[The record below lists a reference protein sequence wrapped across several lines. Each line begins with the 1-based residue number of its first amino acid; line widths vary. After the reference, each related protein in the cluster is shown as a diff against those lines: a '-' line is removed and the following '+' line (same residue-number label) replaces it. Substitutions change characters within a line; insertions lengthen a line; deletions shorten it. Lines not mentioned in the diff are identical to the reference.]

1 MIEQTQNKMV
11 FLISENQN
19 VFPFN
24 IRFFAPDEI
33 EIYLEE
39 DSGTVKKL
47 IPDIDFTVEKKTD
60 YSAGADITLLPGSQN
75 IPVLPVGKK
84 LSILRVLPIVQ
95 KLSLPEYGKLPSKPL
110 EIQLDK
116 LTMICQQLK
125 EQTSRGIQVP
135 PGGNT
140 TPEALLSSIW
150 QANADSMIAAS
161 AAAESATSAAES
173 ATAAAESATAA
184 ATSAQHAEDVSHP
197 LGNGAFNRS
206 DDDAFFR
213 NSFNS
218 LRIWWA
224 DQFSPEE
231 AQLLSYDEEAQ
242 VYKTEPMEDENADQ
256 IQYQLEWRTG
266 GQSSAQ
272 AMWHLAKYVNSVEE
286 ESFLCRIPNSS
297 SDDPRGNGFPVS
309 GNDQNTLKFTVLGD
323 SDQFLGSL
331 KTGTSERLARNLR
344 NEILNRVWISEE
356 FSPVKNT
363 LFQFSHDLN
372 LSEEQLKR
380 AHGEVIFYWNRDT
393 DSYGYTKGD
402 VIFSPSGVVY
412 LSTNSQVSDA
422 FAPFVSIKQNS
433 IIFPMYDHIIFAS
446 KETLGRYVSLSAA
459 NTQEY
464 LLAKIRIF
472 Y

>member
-60 YSAGADITLLPGSQN
+60 YSAGADITLLTGSQN

-161 AAAESATSAAES
+161 AAAESATAAATSASASAESAESAAE
-173 ATAAAESATAA
+173 
-184 ATSAQHAEDVSHP
+184 SAQHAEDVSHP

-206 DDDAFFR
+206 DGDAFFR

-242 VYKTEPMEDENADQ
+242 VYKTDPLEDENADQ

-323 SDQFLGSL
+323 SDKFLGSL

-356 FSPVKNT
+356 FRPESNT
-363 LFQFSHDLN
+363 LFQFSHNLN
-372 LSEEQLKR
+372 LSEEDLNR
-380 AHGEVIFYWNRDT
+380 ARADLVLYWKSDT
-393 DSYGYTKGD
+393 DSYGYTNGD
-402 VIFSPSGVVY
+402 IIQYPVIVAY
-412 LSTNSQVSDA
+412 LTGNSQVTA
-422 FAPFVSIKQNS
+422 HTTPFAEVRQNTVLFPFHS
-433 IIFPMYDHIIFAS
+433 HISFYRKDS
-446 KETLGRYVSLSAA
+446 LGTFISVKGTDLS
-459 NTQEY
+459 NKIS
-464 LLAKIRIF
+464 AKIRIF

>member
-1 MIEQTQNKMV
+1 MTVASETAKAGPFLCDGVQT
-11 FLISENQN
+11 E
-19 VFPFN
+19 FPFP
-24 IRFFAPDEI
+24 FKVLDPSHVSV
-33 EIYLEE
+33 YLNSIQTEE
-39 DSGTVKKL
+39 SYTVVLFDDGDSGGQVIFDNPPADGSTV
-47 IPDIDFTVEKKTD
+47 V
-60 YSAGADITLLPGSQN
+60 
-75 IPVLPVGKK
+75 
-84 LSILRVLPIVQ
+84 ILRNVPLNQLTDIQ
-95 KLSLPEYGKLPSKPL
+95 NHTAFLPEIIESA
-110 EIQLDK
+110 LDK
-116 LTMICQQLK
+116 LTMLCQQLR
-125 EQTSRGIQVP
+125 EQISRGIQVP
-135 PGGNT
+135 PGGDT

-161 AAAESATSAAES
+161 AAAE
-173 ATAAAESATAA
+173 
-184 ATSAQHAEDVSHP
+184 SAQHAEDVSHP

-272 AMWHLAKYVNSVEE
+272 ATWHLAKYVNSVEE

-309 GNDQNTLKFTVLGD
+309 GNDQNTLKFTILGD
-323 SDQFLGSL
+323 SDNFLGSL

-356 FSPVKNT
+356 FSPAKNT
-363 LFQFSHDLN
+363 LFQFSHNLN

-380 AHGEVIFYWNRDT
+380 AHGEVLFYWNRDT

-402 VIFSPSGVVY
+402 MIHSPQMMLY
-412 LSTNSQVSDA
+412 LITDVNIYFP
-422 FAPFVSIKQNS
+422 FATYVEIEKNTVL
-433 IIFPMYDHIIFAS
+433 FPMHDHIVFTG
-446 KETLGRYVSLSAA
+446 KDPLGRFISLDAEK
-459 NTQEY
+459 TQKY

>member
-60 YSAGADITLLPGSQN
+60 YSAGADITLLTGSQN

-161 AAAESATSAAES
+161 AAAESATAAATSASASAESAESAAE
-173 ATAAAESATAA
+173 
-184 ATSAQHAEDVSHP
+184 SAQHAEDVSHP

-206 DDDAFFR
+206 DGDAFFR

-272 AMWHLAKYVNSVEE
+272 ATWHLAKYVNSVEE

-297 SDDPRGNGFPVS
+297 SSDPRGNGFPVS

-323 SDQFLGSL
+323 SDKFLGSL
-331 KTGTSERLARNLR
+331 KTGTSERLAHNLR
-344 NEILNRVWISEE
+344 NEILNRVWISEK
-356 FSPVKNT
+356 FTLIKNT
-363 LFQFSHDLN
+363 LFQFTHNLN
-372 LSEEQLKR
+372 LSEEDLNR
-380 AHGEVIFYWNRDT
+380 ARADLVLYWKSES
-393 DSYGYTKGD
+393 DSYGYTNGD
-402 VIFSPSGVVY
+402 IIQYPVIVAY
-412 LSTNSQVSDA
+412 LTGNSQVTA
-422 FAPFVSIKQNS
+422 HTTPFAEVRQNTVLFPFHS
-433 IIFPMYDHIIFAS
+433 HISFYRKDS
-446 KETLGRYVSLSAA
+446 LGTFISVKGTDLS
-459 NTQEY
+459 NKIS
-464 LLAKIRIF
+464 AKIRIF

>member
-1 MIEQTQNKMV
+1 MTVASETAKAGPFLCDGVQT
-11 FLISENQN
+11 E
-19 VFPFN
+19 FPFPFKVLDPSH
-24 IRFFAPDEI
+24 ISV
-33 EIYLEE
+33 YLNSIQTEE
-39 DSGTVKKL
+39 SYTVVLFDDGDSGGQVIFDNPPADGSTV
-47 IPDIDFTVEKKTD
+47 V
-60 YSAGADITLLPGSQN
+60 
-75 IPVLPVGKK
+75 
-84 LSILRVLPIVQ
+84 ILRNVPLNQLTDIQ
-95 KLSLPEYGKLPSKPL
+95 NHTAFLPEIIESA
-110 EIQLDK
+110 LDK
-116 LTMICQQLK
+116 LTMLCQQLR
-125 EQTSRGIQVP
+125 EQISRGIQVP

-161 AAAESATSAAES
+161 AAAESATAAATSASASAESAESAAE
-173 ATAAAESATAA
+173 
-184 ATSAQHAEDVSHP
+184 SAQHAEDVSHP

-206 DDDAFFR
+206 DGDAFFR

-323 SDQFLGSL
+323 SDKFLGSL

-344 NEILNRVWISEE
+344 NEILNRVWISEK
-356 FSPVKNT
+356 FTLVKNT
-363 LFQFSHDLN
+363 LFQFSHNLN
-372 LSEEQLKR
+372 LSEEDLNR
-380 AHGEVIFYWNRDT
+380 ARAEVLFYWENDT
-393 DSYGYTKGD
+393 EIYGYNKGD
-402 VIFSPSGVVY
+402 LIRGCTVIAY
-412 LSTNSQVSDA
+412 LTGNTSITLQVSNPTVEISQNSVLFPFYHHVCFCRKDNLNQ
-422 FAPFVSIKQNS
+422 FVSTS
-433 IIFPMYDHIIFAS
+433 DS
-446 KETLGRYVSLSAA
+446 EA
-459 NTQEY
+459 N
-464 LLAKIRIF
+464 LARISAKIRIF